1 MQILKIKQLNQLK
14 AKLQSGYYTNENDF
28 FEAFESLFV
37 NEVAHN
43 RCEHDAV
50 NWHEVTR
57 HHLELIDQVTQIH
70 ASEET
75 LQNSQ
80 ALQKTLSVELAM
92 EASLD
97 GKRGKRIY
105 CLKGEDTK
113 YDCIGD
119 IHADPNSLMNV
130 IKHSHFV
137 RSAINGKP
145 HRLVFMGDY
154 VDRGKAHLATL
165 ARLLSL
171 KICFPDRIFLIRGN
185 HDGGEIELSGQ
196 VKLPYRKPEEEP
208 DEDYFPTYLTKLIT
222 FHPSVKPLLE
232 AYLAFFN
239 TLGQIA
245 FIQSKSKVT
254 MIVHGGV
261 PRPILENGAYFSYLN
276 QLSDLSDRAIL
287 DPFGRTMVQNLM
299 WSDPYNGS
307 GDLREGM
314 GRFYFSEAQF
324 LDFLETIGVHQMLRG
339 HQWMEEGYQAQFQ
352 NRIYTIFSS
361 GQWPGEALNQ
371 MTAYDT
377 VNAKWARLTPD
388 GDVQI
393 HPEAKAI

>member
-1 MQILKIKQLNQLK
+1 MQTIRIKQLDQLK
-14 AKLQSGYYTNENDF
+14 AKLQSGYFVSENNF
-28 FEAFESLFV
+28 FEAFEALFLT
-37 NEVAHN
+37 EVAHN
-43 RCEHDAV
+43 RCESGAV
-50 NWHEVTR
+50 NWKEVTR
-57 HHLELIDQVTQIH
+57 HHLELIARVTQIH
-70 ASEET
+70 EMEET
-75 LQNSQ
+75 AQNIQ
-80 ALQKTLSVELAM
+80 ALEETLSVELAM

-105 CLKGEDTK
+105 CLKAEETE

-119 IHADPNSLMNV
+119 IHADPNSLMT
-130 IKHSHFV
+130 ILKRSHFV
-137 RSAINGKP
+137 NSAIDGKL

-171 KICFPDRIFLIRGN
+171 KICFPNHIFLIRGN
-185 HDGGEIELSGQ
+185 HDGGEIEQSGQ

-222 FHPSVKPLLE
+222 VQPSAKPLLE
-232 AYLAFFN
+232 AYLTFFN

-254 MIVHGGV
+254 MIAHGGI
-261 PRPILENGAYFSYLN
+261 PRPILESGTYFSYLN

-299 WSDPYNGS
+299 WSDPYNDG

-314 GRFYFSEAQF
+314 GRFYFTEAQF

-339 HQWMEEGYQAQFQ
+339 HQWMEEGYRAQFQ

-361 GQWPGEALNQ
+361 GQWQGETFND
-371 MTAYDT
+371 MTAYDK
-377 VNAKWARLTPD
+377 VQAKWARLTTD
-388 GDVQI
+388 GDIQI
-393 HPEAKAI
+393 HPMA